1 MDAGKHRGTLLI
13 VDDNEIN
20 REILE
25 NAFAHCYS
33 SVTIPFFSILKE
45 YNTICNFLIVSVC
58 IIFAIIVFLFWHS
71 KKENALVKR
80 TNEVVRVL
88 GNSYYALYRVN
99 FENDTYEMVK
109 GSDHVRE
116 RLPQLGKYSALMP
129 VMLEVIES
137 DAHEEFI
144 HNFSC
149 ESIRTLVS
157 RKVLDFGGEFRR
169 LFGEEYRWVSVRIMF
184 DESLAPEEVVL
195 SFREI
200 EQEKLWQLQERK
212 LLEDTLET
220 ARRSEKARQAFFSN
234 MSHDMRTPLNGII
247 GMSELAGQ
255 VLDDKEK
262 LAGYLE
268 PIRRSGIHLK
278 NLVDDILEL
287 SRMEEGRLDLNNQ
300 RMDLRQCVQDCLDAY
315 RVQAEEEHKS
325 LQASMDME
333 EAWVMADPVRIS
345 QLLNNL
351 LSNAFKFTSADDAVS
366 VAVTQIQNTAKYK
379 FVVSDTGVGMS
390 SKFLPHLFDPYTRE
404 NRFGSKV
411 VAGTGLGMSIT
422 KNLVDQMNG
431 EISVESRVG
440 HGSTFTIIL
449 PLAKAP
455 EEEAPDMEALRG
467 KRILLAEDN
476 MVNMSWR
483 LRFFPCTEWRWLRHG
498 TERKPW
504 SSLPRRN
511 RISSISSLWTC
522 RCRSLTAARRPGG
535 YGP

>member
-157 RKVLDFGGEFRR
+157 RKVRDFGGEFRR

-268 PIRRSGIHLK
+268 TIRRSGIHLK

-325 LQASMDME
+325 LQATWIWKRHGSCRSCAHKSASE
-333 EAWVMADPVRIS
+333 QSAFQRLQVHVRGRCR
-345 QLLNNL
+345 
-351 LSNAFKFTSADDAVS
+351 FRRRHPDTKYR
-366 VAVTQIQNTAKYK
+366 QIQIRGFGYRGGDVLKVSPASVRPLHAGKSFRFKSRSRDGAGNVHHQK
-379 FVVSDTGVGMS
+379 FGGSD
-390 SKFLPHLFDPYTRE
+390 
-404 NRFGSKV
+404 
-411 VAGTGLGMSIT
+411 
-422 KNLVDQMNG
+422 
-431 EISVESRVG
+431 
-440 HGSTFTIIL
+440 
-449 PLAKAP
+449 
-455 EEEAPDMEALRG
+455 
-467 KRILLAEDN
+467 
-476 MVNMSWR
+476 
-483 LRFFPCTEWRWLRHG
+483 
-498 TERKPW
+498 ER
-504 SSLPRRN
+504 
-511 RISSISSLWTC
+511 
-522 RCRSLTAARRPGG
+522 
-535 YGP
+535 